1 MLNFIFNVFKAP
13 NASLSIIFFTLAQI
27 VDGRLIFVEVA
38 KTEKPGEDATS
49 Q

>member
-1 MLNFIFNVFKAP
+1 MSSKHQRPVYL
-13 NASLSIIFFTLAQI
+13 IIFLTLAQI

>member
-1 MLNFIFNVFKAP
+1 MLNFIFNVFEAP
-13 NASLSIIFFTLAQI
+13 NASLSYYFLSLAQI